1 MRRKYKFTDKN
12 RSRTG
17 TISSILGAVSLLLLG
32 GAFWAAYTYAGQAG
46 KYIAVLGFLA
56 LLLSCVGL
64 YYGVLG
70 TREEDTW
77 QMLPRLGFLV
87 NGLVLA
93 ACVMIY
99 VTGW

>member
-1 MRRKYKFTDKN
+1 MRKKYKFTDKN

-17 TISSILGAVSLLLLG
+17 TISSILGAAALLLLG

-46 KYIAVLGFLA
+46 KFIVVPGFLA
-56 LLLSCVGL
+56 FMLSGAGL

-77 QMLPRLGFLV
+77 QVLPRLGFLV

-93 ACVMIY
+93 ACIMIY

>member
-17 TISSILGAVSLLLLG
+17 TCSSILGVIALLLLG
-32 GAFWAAYTYAGQAG
+32 GAFWAAYMYAGQAG
-46 KYIAVLGFLA
+46 KYIAALGFLA
-56 LLLSCVGL
+56 LLLSGVGM
-64 YYGVLG
+64 YYGILG

-77 QMLPRLGFLV
+77 QLLPRFGCGI

-93 ACVMIY
+93 ACIMIY